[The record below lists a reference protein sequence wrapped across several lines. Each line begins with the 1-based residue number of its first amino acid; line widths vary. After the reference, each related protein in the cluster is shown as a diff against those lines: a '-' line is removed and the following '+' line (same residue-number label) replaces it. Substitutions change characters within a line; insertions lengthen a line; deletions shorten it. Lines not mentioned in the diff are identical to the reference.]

1 MSSDN
6 DPNQARTRAAVYI
19 MIKKGNKAPFIKR
32 SNTGYRDGEWA
43 MPSGKVDQGESFS
56 AAAIREAKEEV
67 GVDIHPE
74 DLEYV
79 LTLHRRSDDKP
90 DQAWVDVLFVVEK
103 WEGEPYN
110 AEPHKHGELKWLELD
125 ELPMTVMEY
134 QRALVEA
141 HKNNLPY
148 VEFGRKEHEYD
159 IR

>member
-43 MPSGKVDQGESFS
+43 MPSGKVDRGESFS

-125 ELPMTVMEY
+125 ELPMTVIEY

-148 VEFGRKEHEYD
+148 VEFGWKEHEYD